1 MAQQKGNGAGVTEF
15 ASSNL
20 IVKDNLKAIKIDAGF
35 DLITE
40 DDSTREA
47 VERILQLTQPLMYQ
61 LVVEDGSQ
69 QLVNAQTQAN
79 YNGVGDNGGFSGGTG
94 HANGDVITVGVANIV
109 ANVTV
114 TANAAGVVTTFTV
127 DSSDAE
133 DVPSEGDTLSQ
144 ISTDGGGI
152 NFSLTVGG
160 NNLVGGGGV
169 IHAIVDGSQFDAGSL
184 QNQIRAIGTDNVNG
198 KNFSSATVVLGTGI
212 TVSSVS

>member
-20 IVKDNLKAIKIDAGF
+20 IAKYNVKAIKIDAGF

-69 QLVNAQTQAN
+69 QLVDAQTQAN
-79 YNGVGDNGGFSGGTG
+79 YNGVGDNGSFSGGTG
-94 HANGDVITVGVANIV
+94 HANGDVITLSNDVD
-109 ANVTV
+109 VTV
-114 TANAAGVVTTFTV
+114 TANVAGVVTAFTV
-127 DSSDAE
+127 DISGATDA
-133 DVPSEGDTLSQ
+133 PSEGVALTQ
-144 ISTDGGGI
+144 ASTDGDGVG
-152 NFSLTVGG
+152 FTLTPGG
-160 NNLVGGGGV
+160 NNLAGGGGV

-184 QNQIRAIGTDNVNG
+184 QNQIRAVGTDNVNG

-212 TVSSVS
+212 TVS